1 MTNSCR
7 KILESVQGGET
18 WALDLDWRAFLPPS
32 LALFL
37 LGVSQDGAG
46 WTPLAPAFAAVPSC
60 LQRARPSS
68 GCPAVPL
75 PTIAV
80 FLNEL
85 RADESLIAGEK
96 KIKSELD

>member
-7 KILESVQGGET
+7 NVPESVQGEET
-18 WALDLDWRAFLPPS
+18 WALDLDWQAFLPPS
-32 LALFL
+32 LAFCL

-46 WTPLAPAFAAVPSC
+46 WTPLAPALALVPSC
-60 LQRARPSS
+60 LQRA
-68 GCPAVPL
+68 GPL
-75 PTIAV
+75 PTTAV
-80 FLNEL
+80 FLNDL